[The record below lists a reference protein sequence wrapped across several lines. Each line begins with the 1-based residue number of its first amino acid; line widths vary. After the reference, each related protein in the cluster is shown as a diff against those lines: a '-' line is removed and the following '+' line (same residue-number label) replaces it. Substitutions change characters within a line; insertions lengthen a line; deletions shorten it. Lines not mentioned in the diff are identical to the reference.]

1 MEKSI
6 CDINILKFGGEKW
19 REKTKCVMKLQQ
31 LVGIYISMRNRPLDR
46 ILSSKTF
53 LSEQEKWRKE

>member
-19 REKTKCVMKLQQ
+19 REKTKCVTKLQQ
-31 LVGIYISMRNRPLDR
+31 LDGFYISGNEKQTIR
-46 ILSSKTF
+46 I
-53 LSEQEKWRKE
+53 EY